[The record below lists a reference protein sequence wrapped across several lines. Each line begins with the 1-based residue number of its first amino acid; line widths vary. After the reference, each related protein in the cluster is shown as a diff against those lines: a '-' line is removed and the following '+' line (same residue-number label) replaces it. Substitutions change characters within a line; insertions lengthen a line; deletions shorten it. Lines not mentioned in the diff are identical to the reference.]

1 MNSSDMF
8 FAQLSKSI
16 FDVVGEVM
24 LDNET
29 VCMHYVK
36 GNDDIVGKALP
47 FEEALSFLSSK
58 NAIDTGNLKS
68 IKISVLKKLYNE
80 NIARKSYPFTASVK
94 RNVVKRY
101 VLTFYTA
108 KGENKLYFTVNE
120 AENTKRQIS
129 FMSRKNAVNFDVDDI
144 IYIGYG
150 NHCVKIFTTDKCCN
164 MFNISFND
172 AAEMVLEYPNFTRS
186 YKNCIINMDK
196 VVRVEN
202 DSFIMTNN
210 DVIAI
215 PKRRLKEIKNIYKEY
230 LNSKN

>member
-8 FAQLSKSI
+8 FAQFSKSI

-24 LDNET
+24 LDDET
-29 VCMHYVK
+29 VCLRYAK
-36 GNDDIVGKALP
+36 GNDDIVGKALS
-47 FEEALSFLSSK
+47 FEEAHSFSNNK
-58 NAIDTGNLKS
+58 TTIDTGNLKN
-68 IKISVLKKLYNE
+68 IKMDTLKKIYNE
-80 NIARKSYPFTASVK
+80 NTARKSYSFTASVK

-101 VLTFYTA
+101 VLTFYA
-108 KGENKLYFTVNE
+108 VKGENKLYFTVNE
-120 AENTKRQIS
+120 AENAKRQIS
-129 FMSRKNAVNFDVDDI
+129 FMSRKNTVNFDVDNI

-172 AAEMVLEYPNFTRS
+172 AADMVLQYRNFTRS

-215 PKRRLKEIKNIYKEY
+215 PKRRLKEIKNIYNEY
-230 LNSKN
+230 LNLKN